1 MPVLSIEDY
10 KRNFVHVNKYGRSSS
25 DGLPRQT
32 LVVYKCEWD
41 IECDRHFN
49 KGQIPWSVIKNEEDC
64 HAETYLLNSLREKLK
79 TYHSFR
85 YENFQNQQDELKK
98 NLHVHTENDRSIK
111 PLGHFFLNIYL
122 SYSPCGDCADQL
134 ITFANEFH
142 DQLDVQINISF
153 STFYE
158 HTKPSNYVGLLRLR
172 NPIIRGEDRICMS
185 ILNGADS
192 WEKFFKEMEVKGTK
206 TLSKWKEIA
215 TTSLRHERE
224 KDDNRIF
231 SMLDGPKDVPRKRC
245 LKFFSDFDIHT
256 PCYWSH
262 KCFRCEN
269 IHEIPHLCDKWSHDG
284 HEAST

>member
-10 KRNFVHVNKYGRSSS
+10 KRNFVNVNKYGISSS
-25 DGLPRQT
+25 DGWPRQT

-85 YENFQNQQDELKK
+85 YENFQNQQDEFKK
-98 NLHVHTENDRSIK
+98 NLHTKNDT
-111 PLGHFFLNIYL
+111 LGHFFLNIYL

-134 ITFANEFH
+134 ITFAKEFH

-153 STFYE
+153 STFYK
-158 HTKPSNYVGLLRLR
+158 HTKPSNWVGLLRLR
-172 NPIIRGEDRICMS
+172 NFDIRREVRIFLS
-185 ILNGADS
+185 ILNGAES

-215 TTSLRHERE
+215 TTSLRRERE
-224 KDDNRIF
+224 AEDNRIF
-231 SMLDGPKDVPRKRC
+231 RMLDGPKQVPPGWCFKC
-245 LKFFSDFDIHT
+245 FIDFDIHT
-256 PCYWSH
+256 PCTSGYTHQCLW
-262 KCFRCEN
+262 CEN
-269 IHEIPHLCDKWSHDG
+269 IHEIPHLCDKFV
-284 HEAST
+284 